1 MQNIQQ
7 GLENLKRHIKIAP
20 EAPGV
25 YRMLGENDEV
35 LYVGKAKNIKKRIV
49 AYSHFDKLPIRLQRM
64 VSQIKRMEFIIVENE
79 AKALLMENELI
90 KELEPKYNILLKDDK
105 TFPHLVIDVTSKFP
119 SLRKYRGK
127 RQDKNK
133 YFGPFASVTAVN
145 SVLDIVQKAFLL
157 RSCRDGVF
165 NNRQRPCLMYQIKR
179 CSAPCVGRIS
189 EEDYKLLV
197 KEAIDFLEGKNTKL
211 QEELSQ
217 QMNEASERMDY
228 ETALVLRDR
237 IRALASV
244 QRGNNVEYADIK
256 SVDMIALV
264 RKNNLVC
271 IQVFFI
277 RSGQN
282 CGNAP
287 YFPKQIED
295 ADDNEILEAFLSSF
309 YSSHIPPKEI
319 VLSQEIENKEFL
331 EKALSTRINTYQKG
345 NKAHII
351 NMVKANA
358 EASIDRKIAE
368 QASVKSNLEEMV
380 KWFDLPRIPQRIEIY
395 DNSHNQGTFAIGAMV
410 VATPDGFDKKSYRQ
424 FNIKESDFK
433 HRQEENDF
441 KRYLEA
447 SSGARNSCTPTY
459 TQVSALREPPLSNS
473 LKSFSENIEERYLEA
488 SSGAGN
494 SCTSTYTQV
503 SALREPPLSN
513 SLKSFSE
520 NIEERHLEAS
530 SGAGNS
536 CTPTYTQVSALREPP
551 LSNSL
556 KSFSENIEEHHL
568 EASSGAG
575 NLSNQSANSSQKII
589 NQDDFL
595 MMKEVLLRRFAR
607 MTPENKPDVILLDG
621 GLGQLHAVHEA
632 LKDFDLSG
640 IAIIAISKGPDRNA
654 GKEFYHQLGK
664 ESFSLPF
671 QSPIAFYLQNL
682 RDEAHRFAIGT
693 HRARRAKSISKSRLD
708 EIEGIGARR
717 KRDLLNYFGS
727 VEEISQSSV
736 KDLQKVE
743 GISKKTAEKI
753 YNYFHIS

>member
-1 MQNIQQ
+1 MGNIQQ
-7 GLENLKRHIKIAP
+7 GLANLKHFIKIAP

-25 YRMLGENDEV
+25 YRMLDENDVV

-90 KELEPKYNILLKDDK
+90 KEFEPKYNILLKDDK

-133 YFGPFASVTAVN
+133 YFGPFANATAVN

-179 CSAPCVGRIS
+179 CSAPCVGKIS
-189 EEDYKLLV
+189 EEDYKILV
-197 KEAIDFLEGKNTKL
+197 KEAIEFLEGKNTKL
-211 QEELSQ
+211 QEELSK
-217 QMNEASERMDY
+217 QMNEASERLDY

-237 IRALASV
+237 IKALASV

-264 RKNNLVC
+264 RKSNMVC

-309 YSSHIPPKEI
+309 YSEHIPPKEI

-331 EKALSTRINTYQKG
+331 EEALDTHINTYQKG

-395 DNSHNQGTFAIGAMV
+395 DNSHNQGSFAIGAMV
-410 VATPDGFDKKSYRQ
+410 VATPDGFDKKSYRK

-433 HRQEENDF
+433 HQ
-441 KRYLEA
+441 LEA
-447 SSGARNSCTPTY
+447 LTGAQNAA
-459 TQVSALREPPLSNS
+459 TQ
-473 LKSFSENIEERYLEA
+473 
-488 SSGAGN
+488 
-494 SCTSTYTQV
+494 
-503 SALREPPLSN
+503 
-513 SLKSFSE
+513 
-520 NIEERHLEAS
+520 
-530 SGAGNS
+530 
-536 CTPTYTQVSALREPP
+536 
-551 LSNSL
+551 
-556 KSFSENIEEHHL
+556 
-568 EASSGAG
+568 
-575 NLSNQSANSSQKII
+575 SQKII

-693 HRARRAKSISKSRLD
+693 HRARRAKSISKSKLD

-736 KDLQKVE
+736 KDLQKVV

-753 YNYFHIS
+753 YNYFHF